1 LRKKPQLSAVTAI
14 AQSPTGFK
22 LANSQFKVTAIL
34 SSWQEAKSWWRT
46 GAAADIK
53 FWRVSATS
61 KSQSVVIDICYDQE
75 LNQWQ
80 LVRKLVG

>member
-1 LRKKPQLSAVTAI
+1 LRKKPQLSAVTATTKN
-14 AQSPTGFK
+14 PTGFK
-22 LANSQFKVTAIL
+22 LANNQFKVVAIL
-34 SSWQEAKSWWRT
+34 RSWQEAKSWWRT

-53 FWRVSATS
+53 FWRVSAIS
-61 KSQSVVIDICYDQE
+61 KSENIVIDICYDEE